1 MQVFNFAN
9 MKEYVVN
16 HPVTTEKELEI
27 LKAFLNANQL
37 PADDLTFTNSLLLV
51 YYNTHEMLVGSGGL
65 EFYNDYALL
74 RSLAVSPELRGQQ
87 LGKQIVADLLKF
99 AQEQNIREIYLLTQT
114 ASFFFQKLGFK
125 QVNRELVPDA
135 IKKSSEF
142 ATVCPTSAEV
152 LMLKLN

>member
-1 MQVFNFAN
+1 
-9 MKEYVVN
+9 MKEFVVN

-27 LKAFLNANQL
+27 LKAFLIANQL

-51 YYNTHEMLVGSGGL
+51 YYNTHEILVGSGGL

-87 LGKQIVADLLKF
+87 LGKQIVSDLLKF

-114 ASFFFQKLGFK
+114 ASFFFQKLGFT
-125 QVNRELVPDA
+125 QVNREHVPEP

-152 LMLKLN
+152 LRLKLN